1 MNKGGYQILD
11 FKNINI
17 TDSLKVVIKGI
28 NDLLG
33 NTKKPLLLTNVT
45 INNVKNQ
52 DQFATYTDY
61 DFDEGGTHYIY
72 KEIILNPYSGDTP
85 LTINIYPNDE
95 VEFLLMGGA

>member
-17 TDSLKVVIKGI
+17 TDGLKVVIKGI

-45 INNVKNQ
+45 INNIKNQ
-52 DQFATYTDY
+52 DQFATYTDN
-61 DFDEGGTHYIY
+61 DFDEEGTHYIY
-72 KEIILNPYSGDTP
+72 KEIIFRPSSGDTP
-85 LTINIYPNDE
+85 LTIDIYPNDE